1 MTPVQTYIKLTDYEI
16 KKFLDTLPG
25 WTANNKK
32 LHKTFEFG
40 DFLTM
45 FSCKF
50 KVAETAMTINRHP
63 NMTSTFTTVTI
74 NADKWNLGHV
84 ISNQDDKLAR
94 MTETSTIKVH
104 FS

>member
-1 MTPVQTYIKLTDYEI
+1 
-16 KKFLDTLPG
+16 
-25 WTANNKK
+25 
-32 LHKTFEFG
+32 
-40 DFLTM
+40 M
-45 FSCKF
+45 FSFKF

-63 NMTSTFTTVTI
+63 NMTSTFITVTI